1 MPAVD
6 AATAPMH
13 GKVVVVTG
21 ANSGIGFE
29 TARAVA
35 ERGAITVLACR
46 DRTKGEAAVAAI
58 QARTRQK
65 LVHLV
70 HLDLADLDSVRGSA
84 ETILSRW
91 DRLDVLVNNA
101 GGWWSERQVTRQGYE
116 QTFGVNHLGP
126 FLLTQLL
133 LDRLRTSRPSRIV
146 NVSSVGHR
154 FARGMNWDDLQLE
167 RGYDSAFA
175 YGQSKL
181 ANVLFTRELARR
193 LPPEEV
199 TANACHPGSVRTGL
213 GRDGDA
219 SGVIGL
225 VAFGL
230 LRPFYLSAA
239 RGARTLIYL
248 ATAPEVAGQTGGY
261 YVRCRPHRVSIPAR
275 DDDAA
280 RRLWEA
286 SEQLV
291 AAGSATD

>member
-1 MPAVD
+1 LPAVS
-6 AATAPMH
+6 AAASPMH

-35 ERGAITVLACR
+35 ERGAVTVLACR

-58 QARTRQK
+58 QERTGHEQ
-65 LVHLV
+65 VHLV
-70 HLDLADLDSVRGSA
+70 HVDLADLDSVRSSA
-84 ETILSRW
+84 DAILEGW

-101 GGWWSERQVTRQGYE
+101 GGLWTERQVTQQGYE

-126 FLLTQLL
+126 FRLTQLL

-167 RGYDSAFA
+167 RGYDAAFA

-181 ANVLFTRELARR
+181 ANILFTRELARR

-199 TANACHPGSVRTGL
+199 IANACHPGSVRTGL
-213 GRDGDA
+213 GRDGDT
-219 SGVIGL
+219 SGVIGV

-230 LRPFYLSAA
+230 LRPFYLSPA

-248 ATAPEVAGQTGGY
+248 ATAPEVTGQTGGY
-261 YVRCRPHRVSIPAR
+261 YVRCRPHRVSVPAR

-280 RRLWEA
+280 RRLWEI
-286 SEQLV
+286 SEHLV
-291 AAGSATD
+291 AAGSATS